1 LPAED
6 LEGSSEKINFF
17 TGIVNFGTFM
27 LPFNSIT
34 KEAGKLNYWQGKD
47 SLKKRVLSSSCRETK
62 ARTPAGG
69 K

>member
-6 LEGSSEKINFF
+6 LEGSGEKINVF

-27 LPFNSIT
+27 MPFNSIT

-47 SLKKRVLSSSCRETK
+47 FLKKSLI
-62 ARTPAGG
+62 
-69 K
+69 